1 MGAKGTR
8 ATVLV
13 LPTGVRSG
21 PWACRSLRRAG
32 FRVVGANDAGAAHG
46 GGRSLAC
53 RDLRPYPS
61 ACDDAEE
68 FLTAFEGICRRE
80 RVDAVLPLSE
90 SLLHLLVDS
99 APDLGGAILVGPT
112 REQYELLCDKSTL
125 EAAAERAGVAV
136 PRSVV
141 VAPDGAEGE
150 LPPLP
155 SVVKPA
161 TSATPYGGRVVY
173 RPVQYATTERARELA
188 VARVLLDGDRALVQE
203 FLPGPE
209 WLVDFFR
216 QDDGFVALTR
226 VVVREGVT
234 ETVPPPDGLVAATQR
249 LVDAVGFR
257 GVGQAQFL
265 CGGHT
270 PCVHDVNL
278 RVTFGVA
285 AAMRAGLDLPRLAV
299 EHALGLPTVVPR
311 RLKPVRYVWLGGEA
325 RQLLGSG
332 PPSTAQPS
340 ATTFVRELV
349 LATLL
354 PRRILDPVSLADPL
368 VLVASVRRAVSALVG
383 RLRRRRAR
391 RPVGVGVSDVETQ
404 DDPVAETVG

>member
-1 MGAKGTR
+1 M
-8 ATVLV
+8 

-32 FRVVGANDAGAAHG
+32 FRVVGANDAGASHG

-53 RDLRPYPS
+53 RAPRPYPS
-61 ACDDAEE
+61 ACEDAEE
-68 FLTAFEGICRRE
+68 FLAAFEGICRRE
-80 RVDAVLPLSE
+80 GVDAVLPLSE
-90 SLLHLLVDS
+90 SLLHLLVTS
-99 APDLGGAILVGPT
+99 SPDLGRAVLIGPT
-112 REQYELLCDKSTL
+112 REQFELLCDKSRL
-125 EAAAERAGVAV
+125 EVAAELAGVGV

-141 VAPDGAEGE
+141 VSPGGADGA

-161 TSATPYGGRVVY
+161 TSATPHGGRVVY

-216 QDDGFVALTR
+216 HDDGLAALTR

-234 ETVPPPDGLVAATQR
+234 RVAPPPEGIIASTRR
-249 LVDAVGFR
+249 LVDTAGFR
-257 GVGQAQFL
+257 GVGQVQFL
-265 CGGHT
+265 CGG
-270 PCVHDVNL
+270 PELCVHDVNL

-299 EHALGLPTVVPR
+299 EQALGLPATVPTR
-311 RLKPVRYVWLGGEA
+311 HRPVRYVWLGGEA
-325 RQLLGSG
+325 RHLLGGG
-332 PPSTAQPS
+332 PPSTARPS
-340 ATTFVRELV
+340 AVTFARELT
-349 LATLL
+349 LAALL

-368 VLVASVRRAVSALVG
+368 VFVASVRRVSSAVAQ
-383 RLRRRRAR
+383 RLRRRRAGR
-391 RPVGVGVSDVETQ
+391 RILVEPAAVEAR
-404 DDPVAETVG
+404 DDPVAETVR